1 MIQENTNKALV
12 YNTVILYIKLL
23 VNTVTSLLATRFTL
37 KAMGADDFGLFAVL
51 GGIISIIS
59 ILNTI
64 MVSTSNRFISVAIG
78 KNIRSETN
86 AIFNVNLVIHI
97 VIALITLAIAI
108 PAGYYYVYNFLNY
121 DGDLRIAAFIML
133 ISTFGSILTF
143 ISVPHSGLL
152 MAKENFLVLSLID
165 IVVHIIKLL
174 LAYLLLYLTG
184 NKIMIVYAIGLFV
197 LTVLPSVV
205 YVIYCRFKYPDIVK
219 FKIVS
224 DKSKYKECLSF
235 SAWVSYGAVA
245 SIAKS
250 QGSAILINSF
260 FNTILNTA
268 LSIGNTINSFIV
280 LISQTISQPI
290 TPQITKSYA
299 KHETDRCDE
308 LLVLSTKLTF
318 VVSFLIALP
327 VFKETQ
333 WLLNMWLGSVP
344 EFGVLFT
351 RLLIIDTLI
360 TSLNS
365 GISTI
370 IFASGKIK
378 LYQILINTL
387 RLMSIG
393 IAYIALK
400 YGAPASSLLYSYI
413 VISVLIFFS
422 CQWVLKKTLDYNN
435 LILWKESYIPSLI
448 LVVLSF
454 PVLFL
459 KMPFH
464 SIVNMVLTE
473 LWGVVVA
480 VFVIL
485 SKSEKRFILN
495 YIRQRLARYDR

>member
-23 VNTVTSLLATRFTL
+23 VNTITSLLATRFTL
-37 KAMGADDFGLFAVL
+37 MAMGANDFGLFAVL

-64 MVSTSNRFISVAIG
+64 MVSTSNRFISIAIG
-78 KNIRSETN
+78 KNVVSETN
-86 AIFNVNLVIHI
+86 EIFNVNFIIHLA
-97 VIALITLAIAI
+97 IALITLAIAI
-108 PAGYYYVYNFLNY
+108 PSGYYYVYNLLNY

-133 ISTFGSILTF
+133 ISTLGSIFTF

-152 MAKENFLVLSLID
+152 MAKENFLILSLID

-174 LAYLLLYLTG
+174 LAYLLLYLKG
-184 NKIMIVYAIGLFV
+184 NAIMIVYAIGLFI
-197 LTVLPSVV
+197 LTIMPSII
-205 YVIYCRFKYPDIVK
+205 YIIYCRYKYPEIVK
-219 FKIVS
+219 FKKVN

-260 FNTILNTA
+260 FNTVLNTA
-268 LSIGNTINSFIV
+268 LSIGNTINSFVV

-299 KHETDRCDE
+299 KHETNRCDE

-327 VFKETQ
+327 IFKETH
-333 WLLNMWLGSVP
+333 WLLYMWLGSVP

-351 RLLIIDTLI
+351 RLLIVDTLI

-370 IFASGKIK
+370 IFASGRIK

-400 YGAPASSLLYSYI
+400 YGAPSSSLLYSYI
-413 VISVLIFFS
+413 VMSVLIFFS

-435 LILWKESYIPSLI
+435 GILWKESYIPSIVLVI
-448 LVVLSF
+448 LSL
-454 PVLFL
+454 PILLF

-464 SIVNMVLTE
+464 SIVNMLLAE

-480 VFVIL
+480 VLVIL
-485 SKSEKRFILN
+485 SKNEKKFILN
-495 YIRQRLARYDR
+495 YIRQRLVRYDR